1 MKASE
6 IIELIIERHEN
17 NDKTPINLY
26 GGLYL
31 DPMLDYSGKMDRKAY
46 WGFSRKPFHKDR
58 TVLRHF
64 DRRIMNNSGKWNI
77 SNSLSG
83 FLPCSKHQRH
93 SESLRR

>member
-31 DPMLDYSGKMDRKAY
+31 DPMLDYSGKMA
-46 WGFSRKPFHKDR
+46 RKPTGGFQENRFTK
-58 TVLRHF
+58 TAC
-64 DRRIMNNSGKWNI
+64 IAA
-77 SNSLSG
+77 SLIT
-83 FLPCSKHQRH
+83 
-93 SESLRR
+93 ES